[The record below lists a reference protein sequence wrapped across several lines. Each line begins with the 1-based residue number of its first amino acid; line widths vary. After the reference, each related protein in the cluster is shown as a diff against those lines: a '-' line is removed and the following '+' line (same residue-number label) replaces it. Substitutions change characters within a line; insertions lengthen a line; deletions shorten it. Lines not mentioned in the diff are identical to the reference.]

1 MTNVPPKKID
11 EPIMQE
17 RKQTKRERPG
27 FFDHARAIA
36 AGEDWLLDCLKC
48 IESLMSVGVS
58 PTQAAAVWIS
68 HNSRSEPI
76 SIYFSEQIAPKE
88 PEH

>member
-17 RKQTKRERPG
+17 RKQTKRERP
-27 FFDHARAIA
+27 AIA